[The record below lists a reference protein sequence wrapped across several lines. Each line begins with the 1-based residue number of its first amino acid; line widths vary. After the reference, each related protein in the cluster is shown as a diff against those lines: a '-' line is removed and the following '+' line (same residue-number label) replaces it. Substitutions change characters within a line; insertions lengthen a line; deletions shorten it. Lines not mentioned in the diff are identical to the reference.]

1 MSQVKTRQQAWTH
14 LHHMVGSGRELS
26 VAELPTVRDLLR
38 YGLYL
43 RDISDKNRRN
53 YTNDQLI
60 ADLMTGLLAQ
70 WKRARLSLVNQ

>member
-1 MSQVKTRQQAWTH
+1 
-14 LHHMVGSGRELS
+14 MVGSGRELL

-43 RDISDKNRRN
+43 RDISDTNRRN

-60 ADLMTGLLAQ
+60 TDLMTGLLAQ
-70 WKRARLSLVNQ
+70 WKRASSKFSEPVINSDV